1 MAKEIDLGG
10 SISTRFSVHGFNNTR
25 KRPKSVIKKL
35 VNLKGGKLKKEKK
48 KTSWFQLPRR
58 QRAKGNETNSLK

>member
-1 MAKEIDLGG
+1 MAKEIDLVG

-35 VNLKGGKLKKEKK
+35 VNLKGANSKEK
-48 KTSWFQLPRR
+48 RR
-58 QRAKGNETNSLK
+58 NRLDFNYLEDKGRGEMKRIV